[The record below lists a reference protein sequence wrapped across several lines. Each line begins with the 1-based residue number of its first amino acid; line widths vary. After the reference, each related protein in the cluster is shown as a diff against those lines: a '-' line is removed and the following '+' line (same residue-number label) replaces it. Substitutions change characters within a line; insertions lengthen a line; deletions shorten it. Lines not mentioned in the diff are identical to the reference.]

1 MQEAQEP
8 YFIGIDIG
16 TSSAKAVAFSGRGQ
30 AMAEKTESYSL
41 ERPEA
46 DAAVQDPDL
55 ICRAVL
61 ACVQKLV
68 RQMPCTPQA
77 LGLSSAMHSVVAVN
91 EEGKALSPL
100 ITWADG
106 RARRQAEALR
116 GTDLGTTIYRRSGT
130 PLHAMSPLCKL
141 AWLKEDHPALFR
153 EAFRFVGIKE
163 YLLFQVFGEW
173 VVDHSIASATGLFD
187 LEKKTWIPE
196 ALEYAGL
203 EAKRLSK
210 PVGVRYQL
218 SGFST
223 ETAIALGIETDK
235 PWIVGGSDGCLANLG
250 AGNLPEDAAVLT
262 IGTSG
267 AVRSTITHPIQ
278 DPEERLFCYILDE
291 QRYVI
296 GGPTN
301 NGGVVWEWF
310 CKQFYPGTNMTE
322 VFSEVEQIPVGSN
335 GLRFLPYLY
344 GERAPVWDA
353 GACGHFWG
361 IRAGHSR
368 AHFARAVLEGICLNL
383 FQITQALVTLGGP
396 IKLIYADGG
405 FTQSPVWIQLLAD
418 ILGIPL
424 LVSSNPHASAK
435 GAAMLAM
442 EATGFTLEE
451 ERDTAN
457 TTTYHP
463 RAIHHRKYLEVFE
476 QFKDIYPAVRSMRQ

>member
-1 MQEAQEP
+1 MKQAITP

-16 TSSAKAVAFSGRGQ
+16 TSSAKAVAFSNEGQ
-30 AMAEKTESYSL
+30 ALAEATEGYSL
-41 ERPEA
+41 ERPEP
-46 DAAVQDPDL
+46 DAATQDADL
-55 ICRAVL
+55 ICRATL
-61 ACVQKLV
+61 TCVKRLI
-68 RQMPCTPQA
+68 RQLQCTPQA

-91 EEGKALSPL
+91 RNGQAISPL

-106 RARRQAEALR
+106 RARKQAEALR
-116 GTDLGTTIYRRSGT
+116 GTDLGTSIYRRSGT

-141 AWLKEDHPALFR
+141 AWLQEVQPGLFQ
-153 EAFRFVGIKE
+153 EAYRFIGIKE
-163 YLLFQVFGEW
+163 YLLLQIFGEW
-173 VVDHSIASATGLFD
+173 VIDYSIASATGLFA
-187 LEKKTWIPE
+187 LETKQWIPE
-196 ALEYAGL
+196 ALQYAGL
-203 EAKRLSK
+203 DSDRLSN
-210 PVGVRYQL
+210 PVPVRYRL
-218 SGFST
+218 AGISEKKAT
-223 ETAIALGIETDK
+223 ELGVTPNT

-267 AVRSTITHPIQ
+267 AIRRTIAHPIQ

-310 CKQFYPGTNMTE
+310 CKQFYPGTNMKD
-322 VFSEVEQIPVGSN
+322 VFREIEQIPAGSD
-335 GLRFLPYLY
+335 GLLFLPYLY

-353 GACGHFWG
+353 GASGHFRG

-368 AHFARAVLEGICLNL
+368 AHFGRAVLEGICLNL
-383 FQITQALVTLGGP
+383 FQITQALITLGGP

-418 ILGIPL
+418 VMGIPL
-424 LVSSNPHASAK
+424 LVSPNPHASAK

-442 EATGFTLEE
+442 EATGSALKMEV
-451 ERDTAN
+451 TAS
-457 TTTYHP
+457 TKTYQP
-463 RAIHHRKYLEVFE
+463 RATIHRKYQEVFE
-476 QFKDIYPAVRSMRQ
+476 QFKEIYPSAKVS